1 MPLVEIEIW
10 IFLIVIS
17 QQMNFSRG
25 ITIAFSYGVM
35 CVSTLTV
42 GILAAGQIVG
52 EPVHTVADSMIGNY
66 CRGIDTLCKSGE
78 RVAKE
83 VSELF

>member
-1 MPLVEIEIW
+1 
-10 IFLIVIS
+10 
-17 QQMNFSRG
+17 MNFSRG
-25 ITIAFSYGVM
+25 ITMAFSYGVM
-35 CVSTLTV
+35 CVSAVTV
-42 GILAAGQIVG
+42 GTLVVGQIVG
-52 EPVHTVADSMIGNY
+52 GPVRTVADSMIGNY